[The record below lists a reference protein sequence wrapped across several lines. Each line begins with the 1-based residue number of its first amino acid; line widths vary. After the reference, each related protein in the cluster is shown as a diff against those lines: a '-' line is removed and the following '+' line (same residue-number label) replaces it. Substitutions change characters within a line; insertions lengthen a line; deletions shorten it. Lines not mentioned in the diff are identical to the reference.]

1 MVLPPE
7 DLKGN
12 LGLEDNHSHD
22 LDSPGSSLRSQN
34 RIFGGV
40 ERIHW
45 PLSPTKSQKD
55 FNEMTPLSITDQ
67 GHTAGGGR
75 GSHQFFL
82 CYMGSL
88 IALNQA
94 TFSSTTDMLVTMSYK
109 NNLTLPLGDNDF
121 PSLHD
126 KHSPS
131 NLGVAER
138 QSGCQA
144 GHLAD

>member
-12 LGLEDNHSHD
+12 LGLVGNHSHD

-45 PLSPTKSQKD
+45 PLSPMKSQKD
-55 FNEMTPLSITDQ
+55 FNKMTPLLTRVTQ
-67 GHTAGGGR
+67 QVEAGEAAN
-75 GSHQFFL
+75 SF
-82 CYMGSL
+82 CCNMGSL
-88 IALNQA
+88 VAPHQA
-94 TFSSTTDMLVTMSYK
+94 TLSSTTHMLVTMSYK
-109 NNLTLPLGDNDF
+109 NNLTLPLGDHDL

-126 KHSPS
+126 SPS

-138 QSGCQA
+138 QSDCQA
-144 GHLAD
+144 GHPAD